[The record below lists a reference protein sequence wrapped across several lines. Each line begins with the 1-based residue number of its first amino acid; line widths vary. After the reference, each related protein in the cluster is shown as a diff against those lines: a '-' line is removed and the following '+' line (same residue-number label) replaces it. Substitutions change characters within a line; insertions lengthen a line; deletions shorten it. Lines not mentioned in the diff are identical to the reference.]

1 MYLRPIL
8 YDHYIMKIL
17 YHHRVASKDGQYVH
31 IDSLLKSFRDLG
43 NEIIIVQPNISTVSF
58 GGVSGFFSSL
68 KSKLPRFLYEI
79 LELSYSFVDLVKLLY
94 VIKKYKP
101 DVIYE
106 RYNLFFPS
114 GVWAKKISGI
124 PLLLEVNAPLFEERS
139 KHSGISLSRL
149 ARWTEQYVWKNSDH
163 LYPVTQVLGNYV
175 VSSVGCENKMTVLQ
189 NGIDPQLF
197 HHKKKAED
205 LITQYRLS
213 GKVVLGFVGFIR
225 DWHGLERVFDAM
237 VSVPPD
243 SWHFLVIGDGP
254 ARTNLEEKARLNGL
268 SDNLSIT
275 GVVDRDNISDYLSV
289 IDIALQPDVVEY
301 ASPLKLFEY
310 MAMGKAIVA
319 VDKPNIQEILTHG
332 VDALLFDN
340 NDSKGLTANILSLYD
355 SHLLREEM
363 GNAAMATIMRKKLLW
378 FENGRIITNDMHRL
392 SGAPET

>member
-1 MYLRPIL
+1 
-8 YDHYIMKIL
+8 MKIL

-31 IDSLLKSFRDLG
+31 IDSLLRSFRDLG
-43 NEIIIVQPNISTVSF
+43 NEIIIVEPNISTVNF
-58 GGVSGFFSSL
+58 GGVSGFFSNL
-68 KSKLPRFLYEI
+68 KSKLPRFLYEL
-79 LELSYSFVDLVKLLY
+79 LELSYSFIDLVKLLY
-94 VIKKYKP
+94 AIKKHKP

-114 GVWAKKISGI
+114 GAWAKKITGI

-139 KHSGISLSRL
+139 KHSGISLSSL
-149 ARWTEQYVWKNSDH
+149 AKWTEQYVWKNSDH
-163 LYPVTQVLGNYV
+163 LYPVTQVLGDYV
-175 VSSVGCENKMTVLQ
+175 AASVGCENKMTVLQ
-189 NGIDPQLF
+189 NGIDPELF
-197 HHKKKAED
+197 HHKNKSKD
-205 LITQYRLS
+205 LITQYDLS

-225 DWHGLERVFDAM
+225 DWHGLDRVFDAM
-237 VSVPPD
+237 VSVSPD

-254 ARTNLEEKARLNGL
+254 ARTNLEEKARSNGL

-275 GVVDRDNISDYLSV
+275 GVVDRDKISDYLSV

-340 NDSKGLTANILSLYD
+340 NNSKSLTTNILSLYD
-355 SHLLREEM
+355 SHSLREEM
-363 GNAAMATIMRKKLLW
+363 GAAAMSTIVRKKLLW
-378 FENGRIITNDMHRL
+378 SENGRVITNDMHRL
-392 SGAPET
+392 SGAPKI